1 MYSVFVQA
9 LTRLCRKK
17 TVSEQQFERFGKY
30 LLLEKIAT
38 GGMAEV
44 FLARSNGTG
53 GIAKFFAIKRI
64 LPQYAEVQEFIDM
77 FKDEAKIAVNLNH
90 SNIVSIHEF
99 GVQNKQFYLVMDYVE
114 GRNLRQILNKMKK
127 SSAQFS
133 IDQIVYMVKEV
144 AAGLDHAHR
153 CLDANTGKPLNIT
166 HRDMSPQNIMVS
178 FEGEL
183 KVVDFGI
190 AKAESQLENTR
201 AGTLKGKFGYMSPEQ
216 AEGQPIDLRTDIF
229 SLGIVLWELLAND
242 RLFTANNELNTL
254 RKIRD
259 CQIPSLRK
267 INPNIHPELERI
279 AQKALARDRNLRY
292 QTAAAFHRDL
302 NRFLN
307 RQYPDFSPHDFSVFI
322 KSIFAEDIMSIR
334 KRLVEYSKIGGSDS
348 AQVDDRTVV
357 TDTQTNS
364 LVLTQTGPQGLSLNE
379 QAVNKPAAPA
389 IPSQESGSKVILD
402 EALLTKESQRKI
414 DVKPQVEYQLEDSES
429 SYHRN
434 TQSRISRY
442 SQVRYQ
448 LPKDE
453 NPSVRVSTLVIFVV
467 AVIAFYSYLV
477 KYHTATMASVIHATQ
492 PVLGPLHA
500 ALGVSGSIDRA
511 SLAQQRARTAQAQAP
526 ASVPEA
532 APVQPVPAP
541 QPEVA
546 PENATTFAVVS
557 SQPSG
562 AAIYIDGRDT
572 GMITPS
578 RVNIPTG
585 RAFQFQLKRL
595 GYRDFVKN
603 DMTVQQMGSHF
614 TATLREVDYAYLDID
629 VIPPKNAKLLI
640 NGTVAGDRA
649 PYRNVAIPA
658 NAQTRIRVEDNSGSW
673 DETIIQLGKNQ
684 RKRIILNLHTRMA
697 N

>member
-1 MYSVFVQA
+1 M
-9 LTRLCRKK
+9 
-17 TVSEQQFERFGKY
+17 SEQQFERFGKY
-30 LLLEKIAT
+30 LLLEKLAT

-64 LPQYAEVQEFIDM
+64 LPQYAETQEFVDM

-99 GVQNKQFYLVMDYVE
+99 GIQNKQFYLVMDYVE

-133 IDQIVYMVKEV
+133 IDQIVYMIKEV
-144 AAGLDHAHR
+144 SAGLDHAHR

-166 HRDMSPQNIMVS
+166 HRDMSPQNVMVS

-216 AEGQPIDLRTDIF
+216 AEGQAIDLRTDIF

-322 KSIFAEDIMSIR
+322 KSIFAEDILSLR
-334 KRLVEYSKIGGSDS
+334 KRLVEYSKIGSE
-348 AQVDDRTVV
+348 AANIDDRTVISE
-357 TDTQTNS
+357 TQTNS
-364 LVLTQTGPQGLSLNE
+364 LVLTQSGGPQGLSLE
-379 QAVNKPAAPA
+379 TPAPVTSMTPTPA
-389 IPSQESGSKVILD
+389 TPTPDTPPNLVESGSRVILD
-402 EALLTKESQRKI
+402 DAVLTKESRRKI
-414 DVKPQVEYQLEDSES
+414 ETKPQVEYQLEDNES
-429 SYHRN
+429 SYRRN
-434 TQSRISRY
+434 TQSHISRY
-442 SQVRYQ
+442 SQVRHQ
-448 LPKDE
+448 PREEK
-453 NPSVRVSTLVIFVV
+453 PSIRVSTLAIFLV
-467 AVIAFYSYLV
+467 ATFSFYAYLV
-477 KYHTATMASVIHATQ
+477 KYHTGTMAPIIRATQ
-492 PVLGPLHA
+492 PFLGPLHS
-500 ALGVSGSIDRA
+500 ALGVGGSIDGA
-511 SLAQQRARTAQAQAP
+511 SRLTYRTRHAAPPPAP
-526 ASVPEA
+526 APAAVPAATMPEA
-532 APVQPVPAP
+532 APVAPASTA
-541 QPEVA
+541 A
-546 PENATTFAVVS
+546 PETVDTPMTFTVVS
-557 SQPSG
+557 SKPSG
-562 AAIYIDGRDT
+562 AAIYVDGKNT
-572 GMITPS
+572 GLITPS
-578 RVNIPTG
+578 RINIPSN
-585 RAFQFQLKRL
+585 RLFRLRLKRS
-595 GYRDFVKN
+595 GFHDFVKY
-603 DMTVQQMGSHF
+603 DMTAQQMGSHF
-614 TATLREVDYAYLDID
+614 TATLREVHYAYLDID

-640 NGTVAGDRA
+640 NGTVVSDRP

-658 NAQTRIRVEDNSGSW
+658 NTQTRVRAEDSQGSW
-673 DETIIQLGKNQ
+673 DETIITLGKNQ
-684 RKRIILNLHTRMA
+684 HKHILFNLHMRTA